1 MKYDVASKTILN
13 LGKEAILRK
22 FLDINPS
29 SIQLLEELPEETV
42 SVRRSDFPLHVVQK
56 DGQEIIVLIEIQTV
70 FDHDFVLRLID
81 YSVRLMLKYHLK
93 LIPLVLLLTPS
104 SIATGFYE
112 DDLLTFRYHIVRFW
126 ELQPEDFRDEIML
139 YPFIP
144 IMNGGEKLL
153 DEAETKIYSD
163 ASMSM
168 EIKSDLLTTMA
179 IFAGLKD
186 RDLAAQLIRRRRDIM
201 IQSAAYEILAEEA
214 RKEGLREGLRE
225 GIKEGKLEGRI
236 EGLHDAISLGLEIK
250 FGTDGLLLYEKMQ
263 KIDSIEKLE
272 LIKEA
277 IKIAD
282 KIEDIEK
289 LL

>member
-29 SIQLLEELPEETV
+29 SIQFLEELPEETV

-56 DGQEIIVLIEIQTV
+56 DGQEMIVLIEIQTV

-126 ELQPEDFRDEIML
+126 ELRPEDFRDEIML

-153 DEAETKIYSD
+153 DETETKIYSD

>member
-1 MKYDVASKTILN
+1 
-13 LGKEAILRK
+13 
-22 FLDINPS
+22 
-29 SIQLLEELPEETV
+29 
-42 SVRRSDFPLHVVQK
+42 
-56 DGQEIIVLIEIQTV
+56 
-70 FDHDFVLRLID
+70 
-81 YSVRLMLKYHLK
+81 MLKYHLK

-126 ELQPEDFRDEIML
+126 ELRPEDFRDEIML

-153 DEAETKIYSD
+153 DETETKIYRD